1 MTDGGE
7 SVEPGAQSAKA
18 LGIRGWCRHRVKLV
32 VEPLELFRLPEA
44 REGVPLEA
52 LEDFVVPEA
61 ALGIRL
67 AVMVRVCL

>member
-1 MTDGGE
+1 MV
-7 SVEPGAQSAKA
+7 SP
-18 LGIRGWCRHRVKLV
+18 RVKLV
-32 VEPLELFRLPEA
+32 VELLELFRLPEA